1 MDIARVLAIQAF
13 AVSGGVLD
21 LGRMLFQF
29 VGYHLMRLC
38 VIELEGLLLFNVSCQ
53 VPREESGEHPHAWFE
68 TTYDQMCVG
77 TLCRSF
83 CPPWKRQARDID
95 LLVDH
100 VTELQPQDR
109 RDLRCAIT
117 PKRDCSCCSSCI

>member
-53 VPREESGEHPHAWFE
+53 VPREDLESTHMHGSRPH
-68 TTYDQMCVG
+68 TTRCVWEP
-77 TLCRSF
+77 C
-83 CPPWKRQARDID
+83 
-95 LLVDH
+95 VDH
-100 VTELQPQDR
+100 SVRHGNAKLVTLTC
-109 RDLRCAIT
+109 LWT
-117 PKRDCSCCSSCI
+117 M